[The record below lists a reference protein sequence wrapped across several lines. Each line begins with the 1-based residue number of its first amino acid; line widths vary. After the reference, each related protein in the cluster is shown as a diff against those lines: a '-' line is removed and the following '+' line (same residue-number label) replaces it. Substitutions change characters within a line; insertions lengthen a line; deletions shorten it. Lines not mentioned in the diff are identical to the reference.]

1 MNIRVLSFLNRISKI
16 RPFGNKSKLKGY
28 PDDFA
33 KVLVDKLG
41 RLEKLLGFRIKDPT
55 FYVKAIT
62 HRSFAEFTDYNLRS
76 NERLEFLGDSVLGLV
91 IGEYVF
97 KDFPN
102 KDEGFLTKT
111 RSALVNRIAL
121 AHAAERI
128 KLIDYMLVSTN
139 FLSMNEKGSHSIIS
153 NALEA
158 LVGAIY
164 LDKGLVTVSHFIEKT
179 IIIPGIKEG
188 ILLVDKNFKSQL
200 LEFTQ
205 AHRLDNPVYKIIRE
219 EGPNHNKIFTVEVM
233 IENSCYGSGEGKNKK
248 TAEQNAAQDALMK
261 IGEMHFES

>member
-1 MNIRVLSFLNRISKI
+1 MNLRVISFLNRLSKL
-16 RPFGNKSKLKGY
+16 RPFSTKSKFKGY

-33 KVLVDKLG
+33 KLLVDKLG

-62 HRSFAEFTDYNLRS
+62 HRSYAEFTDYNLRS

-111 RSALVNRIAL
+111 RSALVNRVAL

-128 KLIDYMLVSTN
+128 NLIDYMLVSSN
-139 FLSMNEKGSHSIIS
+139 FLTMNEKGSHSIIS

-164 LDKGLVTVSHFIEKT
+164 LDKGLLVARKFVEST
-179 IIIPGIKEG
+179 IVEPGIKEG
-188 ILLVDKNFKSQL
+188 ILLVDRNFKSQL

-205 AHRLDNPVYKIIRE
+205 AHKLENPSYKILQE
-219 EGPNHNKIFTVEVM
+219 EGPNHNKIFTVEVF
-233 IENSCYGSGEGKNKK
+233 IDTISYGIGQGKNKK
-248 TAEQNAAQDALMK
+248 SAEQNAAQDALMK
-261 IGEMHFES
+261 IGEMKIET

>member
-1 MNIRVLSFLNRISKI
+1 MNLRVLSFLNRVSKL
-16 RPFGNKSKLKGY
+16 RPFGNKSKFKGY

-33 KVLVDKLG
+33 KLLVDKLG

-111 RSALVNRIAL
+111 RSALVNRVAL

-128 KLIDYMLVSTN
+128 NLIDYMLVSSN
-139 FLSMNEKGSHSIIS
+139 FLTMSEKGAHSIVS
-153 NALEA
+153 NAIEA

-164 LDKGLVTVSHFIEKT
+164 LDKGLLVARKFVGKT
-179 IIIPGIKEG
+179 IIEPGIKEG
-188 ILLVDKNFKSQL
+188 ILLVDRNFKSQL

-205 AHRLDNPVYKIIRE
+205 AHKLENPIYKILKE
-219 EGPNHNKIFTVEVM
+219 EGPNHNKIFTVEVL
-233 IENSCYGSGEGKNKK
+233 IDTVSYGVGEGKNKK

-261 IGEMHFES
+261 IGEMKIEA